1 MNKIYVIKDRTDA
14 NIRKPFVAIC
24 KTEASAKQKV
34 ANIQSKLR
42 SQAQNLIS
50 YEAVSVNDFDM
61 NKTSV
66 YVVYDK
72 TDSNFSKP
80 FMSMHFDFDQ
90 AKAQLKTL
98 RAKVSPHAQKLI
110 YARTETLM

>member
-14 NIRKPFVAIC
+14 NIRKPFVAIY

-34 ANIQSKLR
+34 ANMQSKL
-42 SQAQNLIS
+42 SPQAQSLVS
-50 YEAVSVNDFDM
+50 YEAINVNDFDM

-72 TDSNFSKP
+72 TDSNFNKP
-80 FMSMHFDFDQ
+80 FMSMHFDFAQ
-90 AKAQLKTL
+90 AESQLKKL
-98 RAKVSPHAQKLI
+98 RAKVAPHAHKLI
-110 YARTETLM
+110 YARTETLI